1 MQKSELDNA
10 NPTIRDVSQ
19 LPSRRGKQA
28 PLRRGPE
35 SKYDD
40 LIFGK
45 KQGSLGIFRNVSSW
59 PSDDE
64 DEEDYADGF
73 TEEPIDEQEIY
84 GMQPSYCNLHEPGME
99 VRWLYFVS
107 SPQVLPPPTHDAVL
121 IHALFLRQSL
131 SKIIQLTSQTCQT

>member
-19 LPSRRGKQA
+19 LPSRRGKLA
-28 PLRRGPE
+28 PVRRGPE
-35 SKYDD
+35 SKYDN

-45 KQGSLGIFRNVSSW
+45 KQGAVNIFSRNVSSW

-64 DEEDYADGF
+64 EDDEDYADGAF

-84 GMQPSYCNLHEPGME
+84 GMQ
-99 VRWLYFVS
+99 
-107 SPQVLPPPTHDAVL
+107 T
-121 IHALFLRQSL
+121 
-131 SKIIQLTSQTCQT
+131 

>member
-28 PLRRGPE
+28 QIRRGPE

-64 DEEDYADGF
+64 DEDDYADGF

-84 GMQPSYCNLHEPGME
+84 GMQTYILQ
-99 VRWLYFVS
+99 F
-107 SPQVLPPPTHDAVL
+107 T
-121 IHALFLRQSL
+121 
-131 SKIIQLTSQTCQT
+131 

>member
-19 LPSRRGKQA
+19 LPSRRGKPA
-28 PLRRGPE
+28 PIRRGPE
-35 SKYDD
+35 RKYDD

-45 KQGSLGIFRNVSSW
+45 KQSSVSILSRAVSSW

-64 DEEDYADGF
+64 EDEADHADSF

-84 GMQPSYCNLHEPGME
+84 GMRACPLHIVQKYTKTWRLGG
-99 VRWLYFVS
+99 F
-107 SPQVLPPPTHDAVL
+107 
-121 IHALFLRQSL
+121 I
-131 SKIIQLTSQTCQT
+131 

>member
-28 PLRRGPE
+28 PIRRGPE
-35 SKYDD
+35 CKYDD
-40 LIFGK
+40 LIFAK
-45 KQGSLGIFRNVSSW
+45 KQSSASVFSRAVSSW

-64 DEEDYADGF
+64 DEAEYADGF

-84 GMQPSYCNLHEPGME
+84 GMRPCPLHAAQ
-99 VRWLYFVS
+99 FS
-107 SPQVLPPPTHDAVL
+107 
-121 IHALFLRQSL
+121 
-131 SKIIQLTSQTCQT
+131 